1 MKLPVASTLTALS
14 LCLSLGACQDDALVC
29 DRLQAN
35 PANPAGAEYTY
46 LITTLEVPGSAQ
58 QASELAMDIDKD
70 GRMDNSMGGLLG
82 AIHNLSDYDL
92 SEEINQMVLDGEL
105 LQLLTLKT
113 TSLVNAN
120 GTSVQVSLALDTD
133 NDPSDNFTGDEV
145 FAIDSSVAPGMI
157 TGFID
162 DGVLTVEL
170 GNAPLAFSFPGLGE
184 TFMLPLT
191 AARIEANVTDEGLV
205 GRIGGVVSMKIVRE
219 SLVPALAE
227 GFRRAIA
234 TDCPDNICTEDS
246 FGQLILEVFDTDDDQ
261 NISVAELEAST
272 ILKATLLNP
281 DMDLYSG
288 SSDDITPFCDEV
300 EESLSV
306 GFGFTAIRTAA
317 VAQ

>member
-14 LCLSLGACQDDALVC
+14 LCLALGACEDDALVC
-29 DRLQAN
+29 ESFQAAS
-35 PANPAGAEYTY
+35 ANPAGAEYTY
-46 LITTLEVPGSAQ
+46 LITTLEVPASAQ
-58 QASELAMDIDKD
+58 RASDLAMDLDKN
-70 GRMDNSMGGLLG
+70 GRADNSMGGLLG
-82 AIHNLSDYDL
+82 ALHNFSNYDL

-120 GTSVQVSLALDTD
+120 GTSVQVSLALDPD

-145 FAIDSSVAPGMI
+145 FEIDSSVAPGMI

-205 GRIGGVVSMKIVRE
+205 GRIGGVVSMQVVRE

-234 TDCPDNICTEDS
+234 TDCPDSICTEGS
-246 FGQLILEVFDTDDDQ
+246 FGELILGVFDTDTDQ
-261 NISVAELEAST
+261 NISVEELEAST
-272 ILKATLLNP
+272 LLGATLLNP

-288 SSDDITPFCDEV
+288 SSDEITPFCDQI

-317 VAQ
+317 AVQ